1 MTNNLNS
8 DQTALEQ
15 SDQGLHYLP
24 KSISLN
30 LEGKCGVPSFPTLE
44 FLPTAFVF

>member
-1 MTNNLNS
+1 MKNNVNS

-15 SDQGLHYLP
+15 FDQGLHYLLRY
-24 KSISLN
+24 ISLN
-30 LEGKCGVPSFPTLE
+30 LEGKCEVPTFPTLE